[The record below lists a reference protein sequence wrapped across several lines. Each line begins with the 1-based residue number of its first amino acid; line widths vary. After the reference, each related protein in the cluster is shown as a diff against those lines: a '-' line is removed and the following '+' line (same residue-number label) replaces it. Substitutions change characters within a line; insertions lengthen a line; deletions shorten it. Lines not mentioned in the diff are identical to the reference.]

1 MLLLLLL
8 LLLPLLLLQS
18 LTLLLLSPWSSQTE
32 LRLEAV
38 TEMGYSPET
47 SPPSGEVLIRGP
59 AVFSSYY
66 KAEAMS
72 RECIGG

>member
-1 MLLLLLL
+1 MPLVLV
-8 LLLPLLLLQS
+8 PLLLLQP
-18 LTLLLLSPWSSQTE
+18 LTLPLLPPLPLQTE

-38 TEMGYSPET
+38 PEMGYSPET

-66 KAEAMS
+66 KDAAMS